1 VKDIMMDNNFKLPKS
16 FLASGVKAGIKKSGL
31 LDTALFFSAKP
42 AIATGTFTS
51 NTFAAAPV
59 QYCKNKLKQDAK
71 CQAIIVNSGNAN
83 ACTGEKGYKNAEK
96 MVEET
101 SKCLN
106 LDMNN
111 VLVASTGVIGEQL
124 PMDKIIAGINLA
136 ASDLSEFSGDKAAEA
151 IMTTDTVPKKA
162 SSTFKINNVPVKISA
177 MAKGAGMIAP
187 NMKPHATL
195 LVFVM
200 TDVDIEV
207 TVLKKLFNLSIQNSF
222 NRITIDGDMS
232 TNDSA
237 FIIANG
243 ASECKTID
251 NADSSNAIIFSEAL
265 NNLLVHLAKETV
277 KDGEGVTKFVTVEVK
292 NARNEEEAQKCAK
305 TISESMLCKTAWFGC
320 DANWGRIIMSIGM
333 SGITFEPEKVDV
345 FYEDIPVVLNGQ
357 EANSDKIEIDEIL
370 KRPEFNLTVDLK
382 AGNKDYH
389 IWTNDISYKYVEI
402 NAEYHT

>member
-1 VKDIMMDNNFKLPKS
+1 MKDFLINKLIKLPKD
-16 FLASGVKAGIKKSGL
+16 FLVSGVKAGIKKSGS
-31 LDTALFFSAKP
+31 LDTALIYSRVP
-42 AIATGTFTS
+42 AIAAGTFTT
-51 NTFAAAPV
+51 NKFAAAPV
-59 QYCKNKLKQDAK
+59 HYCINKLRQDTT

-83 ACTGEKGYKNAEK
+83 ACTGDTGYSNADK
-96 MVEET
+96 MAEET

-106 LDMNN
+106 IDKNS

-124 PMDKIIAGINLA
+124 PMDKIIPGIYLA
-136 ASDLSEFSGDKAAEA
+136 ASNLSENNGDKVAEA
-151 IMTTDTVPKKA
+151 IMTTDTVPKKG
-162 SSTFKINNVPVKISA
+162 SITFNMNDVPITISA
-177 MAKGAGMIAP
+177 IAKGAGMIAP

-200 TDVDIEV
+200 TDANIEEN
-207 TVLKKLFNLSIQNSF
+207 VLRKFFTDSIHNSF
-222 NRITIDGDMS
+222 NRITIDGDTS

-237 FIIANG
+237 LIMANNAAG
-243 ASECKTID
+243 GSTINKT
-251 NADSSNAIIFSEAL
+251 DSKEAKLFAKAL
-265 NNLLVHLAKETV
+265 NFLLIQLAKETV
-277 KDGEGVTKFVTVEVK
+277 KDGEGVTKFVTVKVK
-292 NARNEEEAQKCAK
+292 NALDEEEAQKCAK

-333 SGITFEPEKVDV
+333 SGINFSPEKVDV

-357 EANSDKIEIDEIL
+357 EANSDKTEIDKIL
-370 KRPEFNLTVDLK
+370 KKQEFNLTVDLK